1 MRRPL
6 LLAST
11 LLTPVLLT
19 PMLLLAPVALAQPAR
34 GQLAKASPGP
44 AAPAAAEAPAV
55 RVRTGQHADRGR
67 VVLHLGRVPAYG
79 LRKTAEGLELRLRGQ
94 YRFDLSDI
102 RRLAQLS
109 GIEPRQEGA
118 ETVLLLRGASEQAE
132 AGTFDGM
139 LYVDLRGAPAGLEAA
154 QRKVLDD
161 AVRLGL
167 MKPDQARTVLQ
178 AARGGTAAPVA
189 AAPAAAAPAA
199 GAAPPAAAPPPAS
212 DAQALASPAPAPRP
226 APPTARPMGD
236 LAGLREAVLAK
247 LAVLNSLRPADALP
261 PLPAAQST
269 AQPGPEAPPA
279 PESVVVAPAVAT
291 PVVPPP
297 VLSCPASFSLQG
309 WKGEGAF
316 ADRLPALRAAL
327 ARSDQ
332 GAAETAA
339 LAEFYAGHQ
348 LSREA
353 LAVLEV
359 AQGEAPAG
367 SLKERLERA
376 RDVARLLLGR
386 PISPASP
393 LLAEAAD
400 CAREDL
406 PLWRALAA
414 AATGEGAVLAQLA
427 PRARAALRDIP
438 QDLRLSFVQRLADAV
453 ENDPATLRVLLGA
466 VRAATGLTPDQAA
479 ARNWQYAR
487 LARQEGNRADEQQY
501 LEQALRGGGRSLP
514 EISARARLAALSLGR
529 PGAEGRRA
537 EAQINDLLRTYRHDA
552 LGEEAAIAYA
562 TRLLEQGALGPALAV
577 ADGASQASAR
587 PGQESRGAR
596 LAATALRRLLAEAP
610 GEGAPPGQGQPLPP
624 DERLGLF
631 WQYEGY
637 ATPGERGDDIRLAAM
652 RLLLR
657 QGLAEAARDLG
668 QQITPATARGPE
680 AVLLLAR
687 AEALAAQGDPR
698 RALAL
703 LGTIPPAEA
712 GRRIAAEALAR
723 LGRLEEA
730 AAQLDG
736 MTGVADL
743 SRRAELLFQARSW
756 RAAGTAYGT
765 LLRDPALPA
774 DARADATARLA
785 SAASLAQD
793 RAEVPAELLATE
805 PASAALL
812 RLSASAP
819 PPGTGISG
827 VKDAIARSRQI
838 EALLPAE
845 AAPAPGQNKG
855 I

>member
-6 LLAST
+6 LLATT
-11 LLTPVLLT
+11 LLTQAA
-19 PMLLLAPVALAQPAR
+19 LLAPAALAQSAPPA
-34 GQLAKASPGP
+34 LEVA
-44 AAPAAAEAPAV
+44 AV

-67 VVLHLGRVPAYG
+67 VVLHLGQVPPHV
-79 LRKTAEGLELRLRGQ
+79 LRRTPDGFELRLRGQ
-94 YRFDLSDI
+94 HRLDLSGI
-102 RRLAQLS
+102 RRLAELS
-109 GIEPRQEGA
+109 GIEARQDGA
-118 ETVLLLRGASEQAE
+118 ETVLLLRGNIGQAE
-132 AGTFDGM
+132 AGSFDGM
-139 LYVDLRGAPAGLEAA
+139 LYVDLRAAPAGLETA
-154 QRKVLDD
+154 QRRLLDD

-167 MKPDQARTVLQ
+167 MKPNQAQAMLR
-178 AARGGTAAPVA
+178 AARAGGAEDAAPA
-189 AAPAAAAPAA
+189 TAAPAAAPL
-199 GAAPPAAAPPPAS
+199 PPVPEARV
-212 DAQALASPAPAPRP
+212 LEPAPRP
-226 APPTARPMGD
+226 EVPPSATGD
-236 LAGLREAVLAK
+236 LAGLREAVIAK
-247 LAVLNSLRPADALP
+247 LAMLNGLRPADTLP
-261 PLPAAQST
+261 ATPLPQPAAT
-269 AQPGPEAPPA
+269 APAAAPTTQPPA
-279 PESVVVAPAVAT
+279 VPLPVPNPGTAPAVVAP
-291 PVVPPP
+291 PP
-297 VLSCPASFSLQG
+297 VCAAPFSLAG
-309 WKGEGAF
+309 WVGEEGF
-316 ADRLPALRAAL
+316 AERLPALRTAL

-332 GAAETAA
+332 GAAEVAA

-353 LAVLEV
+353 LAVLE
-359 AQGEAPAG
+359 AAPGEWPAG
-367 SLKERLERA
+367 ALKERLERV
-376 RDVARLLLGR
+376 RDIARLLLGR
-386 PISPASP
+386 PVSPASP

-400 CAREDL
+400 CMREDL

-414 AATGEGAVLAQLA
+414 AVSGDAAALGPLA

-453 ENDPATLRVLLGA
+453 ESDPATLRVLLGA
-466 VRAATGLTPDQAA
+466 VRAATGLTPEQAA

-514 EISARARLAALSLGR
+514 EIFARARLAALNLGR

-562 TRLLEQGALGPALAV
+562 TRLLDQGALGAALAV

-587 PGQESRGAR
+587 PGVESRGAR
-596 LAATALRRLLAEAP
+596 LAATALRRLLAESGP
-610 GEGAPPGQGQPLPP
+610 EGQPLPSP

-668 QQITPATARGPE
+668 QQITPATARVPQ
-680 AVLLLAR
+680 ATLLLAR
-687 AEALAAQGDPR
+687 AEAEAAQGDPR

-703 LGTIPPAEA
+703 LAGLPGEAE
-712 GRRIAAEALAR
+712 GRRIAASALAR
-723 LGRLEEA
+723 LGRPEEA

-736 MTGVADL
+736 LREVADL

-756 RAAGTAYGT
+756 RAAGSAYGA
-765 LLRDPALPA
+765 LLREPSLPA
-774 DARADATARLA
+774 AARADATARLA
-785 SAASLAQD
+785 SATTLAQG
-793 RAEVPAELLATE
+793 RTEVPAELLAPE
-805 PASAALL
+805 PGSAALL

-819 PPGTGISG
+819 PPGSGIAG
-827 VKDAIARSRQI
+827 VREAIERSRQI
-838 EALLPAE
+838 ETLLPA
-845 AAPAPGQNKG
+845 ATQDKG

>member
-1 MRRPL
+1 M
-6 LLAST
+6 S
-11 LLTPVLLT
+11 
-19 PMLLLAPVALAQPAR
+19 
-34 GQLAKASPGP
+34 
-44 AAPAAAEAPAV
+44 
-55 RVRTGQHADRGR
+55 
-67 VVLHLGRVPAYG
+67 
-79 LRKTAEGLELRLRGQ
+79 
-94 YRFDLSDI
+94 
-102 RRLAQLS
+102 
-109 GIEPRQEGA
+109 
-118 ETVLLLRGASEQAE
+118 
-132 AGTFDGM
+132 
-139 LYVDLRGAPAGLEAA
+139 
-154 QRKVLDD
+154 
-161 AVRLGL
+161 
-167 MKPDQARTVLQ
+167 
-178 AARGGTAAPVA
+178 
-189 AAPAAAAPAA
+189 
-199 GAAPPAAAPPPAS
+199 
-212 DAQALASPAPAPRP
+212 
-226 APPTARPMGD
+226 D
-236 LAGLREAVLAK
+236 LAGLREAVLAR
-247 LAVLNSLRPADALP
+247 LAVLNGLRPADALP

-269 AQPGPEAPPA
+269 AQPAVQPGAEAPPA
-279 PESVVVAPAVAT
+279 PEPVAAAVAA
-291 PVVPPP
+291 PVAPP

-414 AATGEGAVLAQLA
+414 AATGEGTVLAQLA

-501 LEQALRGGGRSLP
+501 LEQALRGGGRSLS

-610 GEGAPPGQGQPLPP
+610 GEGAPGQGQPLPP

-680 AVLLLAR
+680 AVLLLAW

-703 LGTIPPAEA
+703 LGTISPAEA

-736 MTGVADL
+736 MTGMADL
-743 SRRAELLFQARSW
+743 SRRAELLFQARAW

-785 SAASLAQD
+785 SAASLAQG